1 MNKVIYKQNTGVL
14 SVNQNILKRSTISYL
29 VNEVIDE
36 STEFSCCYSRCNGK
50 YRFLVR
56 VKEIGGILKLT
67 PSTCSYK
74 MKVFLNSSDVYKEN
88 GSIVLDLSNIIG
100 NEIVFEL
107 EIEKNQTILISRIVN
122 EKMNNVVI
130 KVK

>member
-1 MNKVIYKQNTGVL
+1 
-14 SVNQNILKRSTISYL
+14 
-29 VNEVIDE
+29 
-36 STEFSCCYSRCNGK
+36 
-50 YRFLVR
+50 
-56 VKEIGGILKLT
+56 
-67 PSTCSYK
+67 

-107 EIEKNQTILISRIVN
+107 EIDKNQTILISRIVN
-122 EKMNNVVI
+122 EKTNNVVI

>member
-14 SVNQNILKRSTISYL
+14 SVNQSILKRSTISYL
-29 VNEVIDE
+29 VNEVISE
-36 STEFSCCYSRCNGK
+36 STEFSYCYSRCNGK

-56 VKEIGGILKLT
+56 VKEKEGILKLT

-107 EIEKNQTILISRIVN
+107 EIDKNQTILISRIVN
-122 EKMNNVVI
+122 EKTNNVVI